1 MNLYEVAVVAPIR
14 KTLTYAR
21 PDGGE
26 GDPGILPGQRVLVS
40 LGRRLVTGYVLAAV
54 DEAESEAAG
63 HKIKPIAELLDPA
76 PLYPPGLIPF
86 FRWIAD
92 YYHHPLGEVIRTALP
107 GGLTAGSGRTIVLT
121 EKGAKELRGG
131 AVALSGGDRP
141 WMERLLTAGKLAPG
155 TAARLW
161 REPALRNTL
170 LQWQEK
176 GWIRIEA
183 QVVHKGIKEKKQTR
197 VRIDPPLYA
206 EMEKAAG
213 GNFQDLSAAF
223 DVLLPELGK
232 AQKQTLSLLFK
243 LCRDSGTASA
253 ARADITRRYP
263 GAGKALRELAGKNI
277 VSLEEC
283 RVYRDPFDSRPLF
296 FPRPDRLTE
305 EQETVLEELSGAL
318 DRDVFQP
325 FLLHGVT
332 GCGKTEVYLR
342 AAEKVMERGKSVLVL
357 APEIALASQLE
368 GHFYCRFGENLALL
382 HSSLSAGERHD
393 QWQRIASGQ
402 AKVVIGARSAVFAPL
417 ADPGLVIVDEEHEP
431 AYKQDDGLRYNG
443 RDLAVLRAR
452 FAACPVI
459 LGSATPSVVSY
470 QHARTGKYRLLSMRR
485 RIHDRCLPEVQIVN
499 LAESR
504 TARPDLFF
512 SDQLIRALWDN
523 MEKRQQSLLF
533 VNRRGF
539 ASFMM
544 CRDCGHIV
552 QCRHCQVSLTMHR
565 QIGRL
570 VCHYCGYSLTAK
582 IVCPSCGSARM
593 EGSGLGSERIEQEV
607 RQLLPH
613 ARVARLDSDTV
624 SSRRKYIEILRA
636 VHQQD
641 VDVLVGTQMIA
652 KGLHFPNMTLVGV
665 VWADSGLGMPDFRA
679 SERTFQLLAQVTGR
693 AGRGDQPGTVIIQTY
708 QPDHYAVRCAQ
719 QHDYQGFYERELE
732 MRRELRYPP
741 FSRMVNIRFSSASE
755 AKVKECAEKAGD
767 FLRKLAGSDV
777 EVMGPAPAPLV
788 RIKDRTRWQ
797 VMLKSSR
804 LSRLHELSEALA
816 AHSGRLCPGSI
827 TMGLDVD
834 PENMM

>member
-1 MNLYEVAVVAPIR
+1 MNMYEVAVVAPIR

-21 PDGGE
+21 PEGE
-26 GDPGILPGQRVLVS
+26 GAGFEILPGQRVLVP

-54 DEAESEAAG
+54 DGEEVSAAG
-63 HKIKPIAELLDPA
+63 HEIKPIAELLDPA
-76 PLYPPGLIPF
+76 PLFPQGLIPF
-86 FRWIAD
+86 FRWVAN

-107 GGLTAGSGRTIVLT
+107 GGLTAGSGRKIILT
-121 EKGAKELRGG
+121 EAGREAIGSLDLLPG
-131 AVALSGGDRP
+131 GGDAG
-141 WMERLLTAGKLAPG
+141 WMERLLAGGELSPG
-155 TAARLW
+155 TVARLW
-161 REPALRNTL
+161 REPALRRTFL
-170 LQWQEK
+170 HWREQ

-183 QVVHKGIKEKKQTR
+183 EVIHKRFKEKRQTR
-197 VRIDPPLYA
+197 VKMDPARYA
-206 EMEKAAG
+206 ELQKAAG
-213 GNFQDLSAAF
+213 SGGQDLSASI
-223 DVLLPELGK
+223 DVLLPGLKKSEHK
-232 AQKQTLSLLFK
+232 TLALLFA
-243 LCRDSGTASA
+243 LSRDAGGGPV
-253 ARADITRRYP
+253 ARSEITRRYP
-263 GAGKALRELAGKNI
+263 GAGKALGELGRKNI
-277 VSLEEC
+277 VSLEDC
-283 RVYRDPFDSRPLF
+283 RVYRDPFGRQSLF
-296 FPRPDRLTE
+296 FPQPENLSE
-305 EQETVLEELSGAL
+305 EQETVLGELFQAMGQGI
-318 DRDVFQP
+318 FQP
-325 FLLHGVT
+325 FLLHGIT

-342 AAEKVMERGKSVLVL
+342 GAEKALADGKSVLVL

-417 ADPGLVIVDEEHEP
+417 DNLGLVIVDEEHEP
-431 AYKQDDGLRYNG
+431 AYKQEDGLRYNG

-452 FAACPVI
+452 FAGCPVI
-459 LGSATPSVVSY
+459 LGSATPSVTSY
-470 QHARTGKYRLLSMRR
+470 CHALSGKYRLLLMRR
-485 RIHDRCLPEVQIVN
+485 RIHDRCLPEVRIVN

-544 CRDCGHIV
+544 CRDCCHIV

-570 VCHYCGYSLTAK
+570 VCHYCGYSLPAR
-582 IVCPSCGSARM
+582 IICPSCGSAKV

-607 RQLLPH
+607 RQLIPH
-613 ARVARLDSDTV
+613 ARVARLDSDAV

-636 VHQQD
+636 VHQGD
-641 VDVLVGTQMIA
+641 IDILVGTQMIA

-693 AGRGDQPGTVIIQTY
+693 AGRGDHPGQVIIQTY
-708 QPDHYAVRCAQ
+708 QPDHYAVLCAQ
-719 QHDYQGFYERELE
+719 QHDYEGLYNREAAL
-732 MRRELRYPP
+732 RRDLHYPP
-741 FSRMVNIRFSSASE
+741 FSRMVNIRFSAVDE
-755 AKVKECAEKAGD
+755 QKVRECANTIGD
-767 FLRKLAGSDV
+767 FLRKRAGQEV

-788 RIKDRTRWQ
+788 RIKDKIRWQ
-797 VMLKSSR
+797 LMLKSSR
-804 LSRLHELSEALA
+804 LPRLHELCEELTANY
-816 AHSGRLCPGSI
+816 GRLCSAGI
-827 TMGLDVD
+827 TLALDID

>member
-1 MNLYEVAVVAPIR
+1 MYEVAVVAPIR
-14 KTLTYAR
+14 KTLTYAQ
-21 PDGGE
+21 PDGREGE
-26 GDPGILPGQRVLVS
+26 PGILPGQRVLVP

-54 DEAESEAAG
+54 DATEAGAAG

-107 GGLTAGSGRTIVLT
+107 GGLNAGSGRTIFLT
-121 EKGAKELRGG
+121 EQGGKELRGG
-131 AVALSGGDRP
+131 AGALSGGDGQ
-141 WMERLLTAGKLAPG
+141 WLERLLTAGELAPG
-155 TAARLW
+155 AVARLW
-161 REPALRNTL
+161 RETALRNTL
-170 LQWQEK
+170 LQWQDQ
-176 GWIRIEA
+176 GWIQIEA
-183 QVVHKGIKEKKQTR
+183 QVIHKGIKEKKQTR
-197 VRIDPPLYA
+197 VKIDSALSA

-213 GNFQDLSAAF
+213 GNVHDPSAAI
-223 DVLLPELGK
+223 DVVLPELGK
-232 AQKQTLSLLFK
+232 AQKKTLSLLFE
-243 LCRDSGTASA
+243 LCRDAGALSV
-253 ARADITRRYP
+253 ARAEVTRRYS
-263 GAGKALRELAGKNI
+263 GAGKALRELAGKDI
-277 VSLEEC
+277 VRVEEC

-296 FPRPDRLTE
+296 FPRPDRLTG
-305 EQETVLEELSGAL
+305 EQETVLEELSGAM

-342 AAEKVMERGKSVLVL
+342 ATEKVLDRGKSVLVL

-368 GHFYCRFGENLALL
+368 GHFYCRFGDRLALL
-382 HSSLSAGERHD
+382 HSRLSAGEHHD
-393 QWQRIASGQ
+393 QWQRIASGR
-402 AKVVIGARSAVFAPL
+402 ARVVIGARSAVFAPL
-417 ADPGLVIVDEEHEP
+417 DNLGLVIVDEEHEP

-452 FAACPVI
+452 FAGCPVI

-470 QHARTGKYRLLSMRR
+470 QHALSGKYRLLTMRR
-485 RIHDRCLPEVQIVN
+485 RILDRLLPEVRIVD
-499 LAESR
+499 LAAGRS
-504 TARPDLFF
+504 TRPDLFF
-512 SDQLIRALWDN
+512 SDELMRALWDN

-570 VCHYCGYSLTAK
+570 VCHYCGYSLTTK
-582 IVCPSCGSARM
+582 IVCPSCGSTRM

-652 KGLHFPNMTLVGV
+652 KGLHFPHMTLVGV

-693 AGRGDQPGTVIIQTY
+693 AGRGDQPGKVIIQTY

-719 QHDYQGFYERELE
+719 QHDYRGFYDRELE
-732 MRRELRYPP
+732 MRRERRYPP
-741 FSRMVNIRFSSASE
+741 FSRMVNIRFSAAGE

-788 RIKDRTRWQ
+788 RIKDKTRWQ
-797 VMLKSSR
+797 IMLKSSR
-804 LSRLHELSEALA
+804 LNRLHELSEALA
-816 AHSGRLCPGSI
+816 AHSCRLCPGNI
-827 TMGLDVD
+827 TLALDVD